1 VGGWIL
7 TGDGV
12 RLPVR
17 RWVPRRARATAV
29 VVVHGFGA
37 TKDDASVVALA
48 EALSAAGHRVLA
60 YTARGH
66 GDAGG
71 LCTLGDLERHDVA
84 AAADLARADADR
96 VVLVGTSMGAI
107 AVLRHAAEHPVDG
120 VVTVSSPA
128 EWRVPR
134 TAQSA
139 AAAVLT
145 RTPPGRWAA
154 RRFLR
159 VRLSAEWSDPAPPVE
174 LAAALQAPLAV
185 IHGLADR
192 FIDHGEASRLHAA
205 AAGPRRLDLVPGMG
219 HAYRPESIPVIDH
232 AVRWALGHGTGPDG
246 DPVLPGRE
254 GVSPAPRPRTPSAGC
269 ADPAGGGDPDRL
281 PPRCR

>member
-1 VGGWIL
+1 MVL
-7 TGDGV
+7 
-12 RLPVR
+12 
-17 RWVPRRARATAV
+17 
-29 VVVHGFGA
+29 VHGFGA
-37 TKDDASVVALA
+37 TKDDAGVVAVA
-48 EALSAAGHRVLA
+48 EALSADGHRVLA

-66 GDAGG
+66 GDAEG

-84 AAADLARADADR
+84 AAVDLARADADR

-107 AVLRHAAEHPVDG
+107 AVLRHAADHPVDG

-139 AAAVLT
+139 AAALLT

-154 RRFLR
+154 RRFLH

-174 LAAALQAPLAV
+174 LAAALRAPLAV

-192 FIDHGEASRLHAA
+192 FIRHAEASRLHAA
-205 AAGPRRLDLVPGMG
+205 AAGPCRLDLVPGMG
-219 HAYRPESIPVIDH
+219 HAYRPEGVPAIGA
-232 AVRWALGHGTGPDG
+232 AVRWALGHDTGPDG
-246 DPVLPGRE
+246 GPARPGRN
-254 GVSPAPRPRTPSAGC
+254 GLNPAPRP
-269 ADPAGGGDPDRL
+269 
-281 PPRCR
+281 